1 MRHELSLTFGS
12 RDVLQRIIQE
22 NTDRHLLLLAGS
34 ATDEGLL
41 LLDVSGTPAFSPGGS
56 LIKYV
61 HTKAVKVGKDSLAL
75 ITLP

>member
-41 LLDVSGTPAFSPGGS
+41 LLDVSGTPSIFTGG
-56 LIKYV
+56 LTYQIRA
-61 HTKAVKVGKDSLAL
+61 HQAVKVGKDSLAL